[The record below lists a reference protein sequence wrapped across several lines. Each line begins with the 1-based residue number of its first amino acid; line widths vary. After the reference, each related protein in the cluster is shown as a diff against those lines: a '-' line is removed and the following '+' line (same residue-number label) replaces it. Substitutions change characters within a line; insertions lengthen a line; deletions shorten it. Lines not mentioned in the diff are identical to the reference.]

1 MKMIARTIEKWN
13 EDKTQLKATLPNNP
27 ALWEEVSKFNGGLKP
42 EQVCKA
48 FDDGL
53 SVWTSFSRYV
63 PIREEVS
70 DGQAAW
76 ETAMGMR
83 GYAGS
88 PAQQADRH
96 EHAPVSDGF
105 TDQRDEDQA
114 DQEYCDRAAGR
125 V

>member
-13 EDKTQLKATLPNNP
+13 EDETQLKETLTNGPE
-27 ALWEEVSKFNGGLKP
+27 LWEKVSEFNCSLTP
-42 EQVCKA
+42 EQVRKA

-53 SVWTSFSRYV
+53 SVWTSFSCYV

-88 PAQQADRH
+88 FAQLVDSKEAVR
-96 EHAPVSDGF
+96 
-105 TDQRDEDQA
+105 
-114 DQEYCDRAAGR
+114 
-125 V
+125 